1 MTTQH
6 DAPPRA
12 SGPFLMRN
20 NIQID
25 HGPRGVLGAVGT
37 RRIGTD
43 GTMRGVKTE
52 RPAMSDPT
60 TNLDGWKA
68 EARDALRGIAAM
80 HGCVNRQYT
89 ADLVNELIEAACKDG
104 RTPDLNVISAEL
116 IRQIEANKESA
127 PMTKQAAK
135 PAPAAKQASLP
146 VTRPAPDAGPFG
158 RPVAELD
165 AAKATPAPAQTD
177 AARAADLDALLG
189 PDTLPYDDLAES
201 AVARA
206 ALRGNDKADA
216 PEATPVTP
224 APEPWYRDDEN
235 TRKFWLAVDKSATET
250 GYKGDGHALALKT
263 AGGTL
268 DKWNGSGKELLDQIR
283 ELMVAQKPAEKPQEA
298 PRNEPS
304 APVLPETANDAP
316 SAPEVTILGQIKTL
330 TGVGAADIPK
340 RMNGRFPAP
349 AYEPIPY
356 GPMKGKT
363 DLSFDYVRDRFDEV
377 FGPHGLGWKLE
388 PHAVLGAVEHIEVD
402 EPKRDGGTRH
412 VHMVALEMFVFK
424 YRVVMPDGSMEWI
437 ESSPLSDCDDN
448 EDRGYAYRG
457 AWTSLLKQTLR
468 SFGGINHILRNE
480 YTHVQAQQGRRAA

>member
-127 PMTKQAAK
+127 PMSKQATK
-135 PAPAAKQASLP
+135 PATATKQASLP

-165 AAKATPAPAQTD
+165 AEKAAP
-177 AARAADLDALLG
+177 RAAEG
-189 PDTLPYDDLAES
+189 SAERE
-201 AVARA
+201 AENEAFFA
-206 ALRGNDKADA
+206 DK
-216 PEATPVTP
+216 TPVTP
-224 APEPWYRDDEN
+224 APAIDDSLPEPEPMVEQPPEDVKTLREVWGARMLTEYGKHAAAIEFARA
-235 TRKFWLAVDKSATET
+235 TGRKDW
-250 GYKGDGHALALKT
+250 KT
-263 AGGTL
+263 ANEDGLSDLVIAGML
-268 DKWNGSGKELLDQIR
+268 EQHIAARPAMADVPAN
-283 ELMVAQKPAEKPQEA
+283 KPAEKPQEA

-424 YRVVMPDGSMEWI
+424 YRVVMPDGNMEWI

-468 SFGGINHILRNE
+468 SFGGINHILRDE